1 MNSGMIEVKNVQM
14 KRIVHCCLIMLLWSA
29 NSAYAQYVYDYRRT
43 ADIYYNAKDYYSAA
57 QYYSKALGTFRIKP
71 QQILPYAVAAAG
83 KEKNSKIKDYETVV
97 YRLAE
102 SYRQYND
109 FGSAETYYG
118 QASTFNNP
126 AFPLARFWY
135 GVSLRANGKY
145 PEALDQLKQFRND
158 YTNAD
163 EFAARAALEIASC
176 EFALTEAKHVPRY
189 SIGKVNGNVN
199 GGGANYAPVLFS
211 SNTMVFTSS
220 RPDTISGDKEKK
232 ENPYVNNL
240 YVAQGQG
247 NNFETSQKLNIPAA
261 KGMEQGTAALSPDG
275 NTLYVTRWTV
285 KNGQKQAA
293 IYSSTRQG
301 GGWTAPKT
309 LGPNVNADGFS
320 SMQPFV
326 TADNKYLFFV
336 SNRPGGMGK
345 NDIWYSQLQNG
356 MPGAPRNIG
365 TGINSRDE
373 EQSPYYDVQNGVMIF
388 SSDGRVG
395 LGGLDFFISEG
406 NMSNW
411 SAPKNMGTPINSAK
425 DDIYYT
431 PADKAHPLNAA
442 YISSDR
448 QSVCCLELFSI
459 KRNAK
464 TAGGQI
470 LDCDGE
476 LPLTGATVTLL
487 DTVLQK
493 VLQQVTVNETGHY
506 SFDVDMQKNYKVM
519 AEKENYFSKA
529 IYFNTDELISIDSLM
544 NPTICLKRYEIGK
557 PIILKDIYYD
567 YNKANL
573 RPQSLIVLDTVVS
586 IMGDNPNII
595 IEMGSHTDSKGTD
608 AYNIKLSQARAQ
620 SCVDYLASKGVPVSR
635 MVAKGYG
642 ESRPI
647 APNTSPTGKDNP
659 DGRQLNRRTEFKVLR
674 VQLQLQ

>member
-1 MNSGMIEVKNVQM
+1 M
-14 KRIVHCCLIMLLWSA
+14 KRIVYCCLTMLLLGAAAA
-29 NSAYAQYVYDYRRT
+29 NAQYVYDYRRT
-43 ADIYYNAKDYYSAA
+43 ADIYYSAKDYYSAA
-57 QYYSKALGTFRIKP
+57 QYYSKALGTFKIKP
-71 QQILPYAVAAAG
+71 QEILPYAVAATG
-83 KEKNSKIKDYETVV
+83 KEKSSKIKDYETVV

-109 FGSAETYYG
+109 FGNAETYYG

-145 PEALDQLKQFRND
+145 QEALDQLKQFRND
-158 YTNAD
+158 YTSAD
-163 EFAARAALEIASC
+163 EFSSRAALEIASC
-176 EFALTEAKHVPRY
+176 EFALAEAKNVPRY
-189 SIGKVNGNVN
+189 TIGKMAGNVN
-199 GGGANYAPVLFS
+199 GGGANYAPVLLNNS
-211 SNTMVFTSS
+211 TLLFTSS
-220 RPDTISGDKEKK
+220 RPDTLTTEKEKK
-232 ENPYVNNL
+232 ENPYINNL
-240 YVAQGQG
+240 YMAQGQG
-247 NNFETSQKLNIPAA
+247 NSFESSKKLDIPVA
-261 KGMEQGTAALSPDG
+261 KGMDQGTAALSPDG
-275 NTLYVTRWTV
+275 NTLYLTRWTV
-285 KNGQKQAA
+285 KNGIKQAA
-293 IYSSTRQG
+293 IYSSYRQNNA
-301 GGWTAPKT
+301 WSEPKA
-309 LGPNVNADGFS
+309 LGPNINAEGFS

-326 TADNKYLFFV
+326 TADGKYFFFV

-356 MPGAPRNIG
+356 TPGAPRNMG

-373 EQSPYYDVQNGVMIF
+373 EQAPFYDVKNGILIF

-395 LGGLDFFISEG
+395 LGGLDFFMSEG
-406 NMSNW
+406 NLTNW
-411 SAPKNMGTPINSAK
+411 SAPKNLGTPLNSAK

-431 PADKAHPLNAA
+431 PVDKAKPLSAA
-442 YISSDR
+442 LISSDR
-448 QSVCCLELFSI
+448 QSVCCLELFNV

-470 LDCDGE
+470 MDCDGR

-487 DTVLQK
+487 DTVQQK
-493 VLQQVTVNETGHY
+493 VLQQVTVDETGHY

-529 IYFNTDELISIDSLM
+529 IYFNTDQLTSLDSLM
-544 NPTICLKRYEIGK
+544 NPTICLKRYEVGK

-586 IMGDNPNII
+586 IMADNPNII

-608 AYNIKLSQARAQ
+608 SYNIKLSQARAQ
-620 SCVDYLASKGVPVSR
+620 ACVDYLASKGVPVSR

-647 APNTSPTGKDNP
+647 APNTQPNGKDNP

>member
-1 MNSGMIEVKNVQM
+1 MKLSMIEVNNVQM
-14 KRIVHCCLIMLLWSA
+14 RRIVQCLIMLLLSA
-29 NSAYAQYVYDYRRT
+29 SAAYSQYVYDYRRT

-71 QQILPYAVAAAG
+71 SEVLPYAVAAAG
-83 KEKNSKIKDYETVV
+83 KEKSSKIKDYETVV

-109 FGSAETYYG
+109 FGNAETYYG
-118 QASTFNNP
+118 QAATFNNP

-145 PEALDQLKQFRND
+145 QEALDQLKQFRND

-163 EFAARAALEIASC
+163 EYAARAALEIASC
-176 EFALTEAKHVPRY
+176 ELALSEAKNVPRY
-189 SIGKVNGNVN
+189 SIRKLGGNVN
-199 GGGANYAPVLFS
+199 GGGANYAPLLLNS
-211 SNTMVFTSS
+211 STLVFTSS
-220 RPDTISGDKEKK
+220 RPDTLNAGKEKK

-240 YVAQGQG
+240 YIAQGQG
-247 NNFETSQKLNIPAA
+247 YSFENSQKLDIPAL
-261 KGMEQGTAALSPDG
+261 KGMEQGTSALSPDG
-275 NTLYVTRWTV
+275 NTMYLTRWTV
-285 KNGQKQAA
+285 KGGQKQAA
-293 IYSSTRQG
+293 IYTSARQG
-301 GGWTAPKT
+301 DKWSEPVA
-309 LGPNVNADGFS
+309 LGPNVNASGFS
-320 SMQPFV
+320 AMQPFV

-356 MPGAPRNIG
+356 TPGAPRNMG

-373 EQSPYYDVQNGVMIF
+373 EQAPYYDVQNGVFIF

-395 LGGLDFFISEG
+395 LGGLDFFVCDG
-406 NMSNW
+406 NLTSW
-411 SAPKNMGTPINSAK
+411 SSPRNLGAPVNSAK
-425 DDIYYT
+425 DDIYYN
-431 PADKAHPLNAA
+431 PVDKAKPLNGAF
-442 YISSDR
+442 ISSDR
-448 QSVCCLELFSI
+448 QSVCCLELFYV

-464 TAGGQI
+464 LAGGQI
-470 LDCDGE
+470 LDCDGD

-487 DTVLQK
+487 DTVQQK
-493 VLQQVTVNETGHY
+493 VLQQVTVDETGHY
-506 SFDVDMQKNYKVM
+506 NFEVDMEKNYKIM

-529 IYFNTDELISIDSLM
+529 IYFNTDELVRVDSLM
-544 NPTICLKRYEIGK
+544 NPSICLKRYEIGK

-567 YNKANL
+567 YAKATL
-573 RPQSLIVLDTVVS
+573 RPQSLIVLDTVVA
-586 IMGDNPNII
+586 IMADNPNII

-620 SCVDYLASKGVPVSR
+620 SCVDYLASRGVPTSR

-642 ESRPI
+642 EARPI
-647 APNTSPTGKDNP
+647 APNTLPNGKDNP

>member
-1 MNSGMIEVKNVQM
+1 MIEIKKVQM
-14 KRIVHCCLIMLLWSA
+14 KRIVQCLIVLLLGAQAAQS
-29 NSAYAQYVYDYRRT
+29 QYVYDYRRT
-43 ADIYYNAKDYYSAA
+43 ADIYFNAKDYYSAA

-71 QQILPYAVAAAG
+71 QQVLPYAVAAAG
-83 KEKNSKIKDYETVV
+83 KEKSSKIKDYETVV

-102 SYRQYND
+102 SYRNYND
-109 FGSAETYYG
+109 FGNAEIYYG

-126 AFPLARFWY
+126 AYPLARFWY

-145 PEALDQLKQFRND
+145 QEALEQLKQFRND

-176 EFALTEAKHVPRY
+176 ELALSEAKNVPRY
-189 SIGKVNGNVN
+189 SIGKLGGNVN
-199 GGGANYAPVLFS
+199 GGGANYAPMLVS
-211 SNTMVFTSS
+211 SNTLVFTSS
-220 RPDTISGDKEKK
+220 RPDTISADKDKK

-247 NNFETSQKLNIPAA
+247 YSFETGRKLDIPAV
-261 KGMEQGTAALSPDG
+261 KGMEQGTSALSPDG
-275 NTLYVTRWTV
+275 NTMYITRWTV

-293 IYSSTRQG
+293 IYSSRRQG
-301 GGWTAPKT
+301 DGWSEPQA
-309 LGPNVNADGFS
+309 LGPNVNAAGFS
-320 SMQPFV
+320 SIQPFV
-326 TADNKYLFFV
+326 TSDNKYLFFV

-356 MPGAPRNIG
+356 VPGAPRNMG

-373 EQSPYYDVQNGVMIF
+373 EQAPYYDVQNSILVF

-395 LGGLDFFISEG
+395 LGGLDFFMSEG
-406 NMSNW
+406 NFTNW
-411 SAPKNMGTPINSAK
+411 TPPRNMGAPINSPK
-425 DDIYYT
+425 DDIYYA
-431 PADKAHPLNAA
+431 PLDKAKPLNAA
-442 YISSDR
+442 FISSDR
-448 QSVCCLELFSI
+448 QSVCCLELFYV

-464 TAGGQI
+464 MAGGQI
-470 LDCDGE
+470 LDCDGQ

-487 DTVLQK
+487 DTVQQK
-493 VLQQVTVNETGHY
+493 VLQQVRVDETGHY
-506 SFDVDMQKNYKVM
+506 SFEVDMQKNYKIM

-529 IYFNTDELISIDSLM
+529 IYFNTDELTSVDSLM
-544 NPTICLKRYEIGK
+544 NPTLCLKRYEIGK

-567 YNKANL
+567 YNKATL
-573 RPQSLIVLDTVVS
+573 RPQSLIVLDTVVA
-586 IMGDNPNII
+586 IMADNPNII

-647 APNTSPTGKDNP
+647 APNTLPNGKDNP

>member
-1 MNSGMIEVKNVQM
+1 
-14 KRIVHCCLIMLLWSA
+14 MLLLGATAA
-29 NSAYAQYVYDYRRT
+29 NAQYVYDYRRT
-43 ADIYYNAKDYYSAA
+43 ADIYYGAKDYYSAA
-57 QYYSKALGTFRIKP
+57 QYYSKALGTFKIKP
-71 QQILPYAVAAAG
+71 QEILPYAVAATG
-83 KEKNSKIKDYETVV
+83 KEKSSKIKDYETVV

-109 FGSAETYYG
+109 FGNAETYYG

-145 PEALDQLKQFRND
+145 QEALDQLKQFRND

-163 EFAARAALEIASC
+163 EFGSRAALEIASC
-176 EFALTEAKHVPRY
+176 EFALAEARNVPRY
-189 SIGKVNGNVN
+189 TIGKMAGNVN
-199 GGGANYAPVLFS
+199 GGGANYAPVLLNNS
-211 SNTMVFTSS
+211 TLLFTSS
-220 RPDTISGDKEKK
+220 RPDTLTAEKEKK

-240 YVAQGQG
+240 YMAQGQG
-247 NNFETSQKLNIPAA
+247 NSFESSQKLDIPVA
-261 KGMEQGTAALSPDG
+261 KGMDQGTAALSPDG
-275 NTLYVTRWTV
+275 NTLYLTRWTV
-285 KNGQKQAA
+285 KNGVKQAA
-293 IYSSTRQG
+293 IYSSYRQNNT
-301 GGWTAPKT
+301 WSEPKA
-309 LGPNVNADGFS
+309 LGPNINAEGFS

-326 TADNKYLFFV
+326 TADGKYFFFV

-356 MPGAPRNIG
+356 TPGAPRNMG

-373 EQSPYYDVQNGVMIF
+373 EQAPFYDVKNGILIF

-395 LGGLDFFISEG
+395 LGGLDFFMSEG
-406 NMSNW
+406 NLTNW
-411 SAPKNMGTPINSAK
+411 SAPKNLGIPLNSAK

-431 PADKAHPLNAA
+431 PVDKAKPLSAA
-442 YISSDR
+442 LISSDR
-448 QSVCCLELFSI
+448 QSVCCLELFNV

-470 LDCDGE
+470 MDCDGS

-487 DTVLQK
+487 DTVQQK
-493 VLQQVTVNETGHY
+493 VLQQVTVDETGHY

-529 IYFNTDELISIDSLM
+529 IYFNTDQLTSLDSLM
-544 NPTICLKRYEIGK
+544 NPTICLKRYEVGK

-586 IMGDNPNII
+586 IMSDNPNII

-608 AYNIKLSQARAQ
+608 SYNIKLSQARAQ
-620 SCVDYLASKGVPVSR
+620 ACVDYLASKGVPVSR

-647 APNTSPTGKDNP
+647 APNTQPNGKDNP